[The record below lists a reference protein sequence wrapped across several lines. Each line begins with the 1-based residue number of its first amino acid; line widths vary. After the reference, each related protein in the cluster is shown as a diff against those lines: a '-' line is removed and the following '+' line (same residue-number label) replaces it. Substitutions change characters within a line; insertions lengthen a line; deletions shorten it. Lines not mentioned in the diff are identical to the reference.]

1 MLEGLV
7 IDRLDANQEFFGR
20 MIDDPAFGAIVRD
33 YLTQKVYSRLEQ
45 SRADAA
51 RYVRPE

>member
-1 MLEGLV
+1 V

-33 YLTQKVYSRLEQ
+33 YLAQEVYGRLNTLEE
-45 SRADAA
+45 
-51 RYVRPE
+51 PLPGI